1 MHEHDVQDYY
11 YYYTRLTASFPEQP
25 GQSGT
30 RKVKPVWIEMRQEMM
45 GFWDVVASAGPYAN
59 SLWVRGDLRIF
70 QRNVLWRR
78 LTVLQK
84 NILGYLYVD
93 PFGYVNAPDEGTV
106 KIWGNFPI
114 SPKMGG
120 QGEESNHRIL
130 ISPPAATQAIHSLV
144 LRSKG

>member
-1 MHEHDVQDYY
+1 
-11 YYYTRLTASFPEQP
+11 
-25 GQSGT
+25 
-30 RKVKPVWIEMRQEMM
+30 MM

-70 QRNVLWRR
+70 HRNVSRRR

-84 NILGYLYVD
+84 NILGYFYVD

-106 KIWGNFPI
+106 EFLGKIWGNFPI
-114 SPKMGG
+114 SPKMVG
-120 QGEESNHRIL
+120 QGEESNHGIL

-144 LRSKG
+144 PRSKG